1 MLRVDHGNILYTPSI
16 VELLGCYLKRF
27 NLDEKKV
34 KFGVATLSHYHQV
47 RWLKS
52 YKKNEDD
59 E

>member
-16 VELLGCYLKRF
+16 VELLDCYLKRF
-27 NLDEKKV
+27 TPDEKKV